1 MGFFPHKQ
9 HYTCLNVELNVF
21 FCFLLEGTKGDIQ
34 LFTLEEAL
42 KETKLMSHEA
52 HFRAVLG
59 SKLKKGMYYTLNL
72 KLKFKGDTIFLVLV
86 TYEHKAKNAKQIW
99 KPA

>member
-1 MGFFPHKQ
+1 
-9 HYTCLNVELNVF
+9 
-21 FCFLLEGTKGDIQ
+21 
-34 LFTLEEAL
+34 
-42 KETKLMSHEA
+42 MSHEA

-86 TYEHKAKNAKQIW
+86 TYEHKAKNAKQSW